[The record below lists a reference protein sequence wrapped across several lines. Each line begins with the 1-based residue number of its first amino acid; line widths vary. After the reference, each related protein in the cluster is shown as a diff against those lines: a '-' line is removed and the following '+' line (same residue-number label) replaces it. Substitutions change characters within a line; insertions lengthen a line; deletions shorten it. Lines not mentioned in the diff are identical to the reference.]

1 MAFNSFY
8 RTHPI
13 AILPEGASIP
23 YVEIL
28 DDVPTLPSDGWDSL
42 KRRVMVVDPTITSVH
57 AAIDEHY
64 PRGMQLPGLNMWVT
78 DATGRQVSGG
88 IFLLEIDARGIL
100 TARGYKIST
109 SAAVAVQTAQNIFD
123 IDDILR
129 PKIEVAE
136 NQVTCDVS
144 YISLAAPP
152 RTNLTGRNAT
162 PPSAPPTPTSIWT
175 WLADP
180 TYHYPNGWVLMASD
194 GEGLPGVALSTVA
207 LVVDRYQFIHPLS
220 P

>member
-1 MAFNSFY
+1 MSFNTFY

-13 AILPEGASIP
+13 AILPEGATLP
-23 YVEIL
+23 YAEIL
-28 DDVPTLPSDGWDSL
+28 EDTPTMPSDGWDSL
-42 KRRVMVVDPTITSVH
+42 KRRVLVIDPSITSVH
-57 AAIDEHY
+57 AAIAAHY
-64 PRGMQLPGLNMWVT
+64 PRGMQLSGLNMWVT
-78 DATGRQVSGG
+78 DGTGRMLSGG
-88 IFLLEIDARGIL
+88 MFLLEIDARGIL
-100 TARGYKIST
+100 TSRGYKIST
-109 SAAVAVQTAQNIFD
+109 SAAVSVQSGTNIID
-123 IDDILR
+123 IDSILR

-144 YISLAAPP
+144 YISLGAAP

-162 PPSAPPTPTSIWT
+162 PPSAPPTPASIWT

-194 GEGLPGVALSTVA
+194 GEGLPGVALSTVS
-207 LVVDRYQFIHPLS
+207 LVVDRYQFIHQFS

>member
-1 MAFNSFY
+1 MAFNTFY

-13 AILPEGASIP
+13 AILPEGAETS
-23 YVEIL
+23 YAEIL
-28 DDVPTLPSDGWDSL
+28 EDVPTLASDGWDSL
-42 KRRVMVVDPTITSVH
+42 KRRVLVVDPTITSVQ

-64 PRGMQLPGLNMWVT
+64 PRSGQLPGLNMWVT

-88 IFLLEIDARGIL
+88 IFLLEIDARGIFS
-100 TARGYKIST
+100 ARGYKIAT
-109 SAAVAVQTAQNIFD
+109 SAAVSVQSAQNIFD
-123 IDDILR
+123 ADNILR

-144 YISLAAPP
+144 YISLGAAP

-162 PPSAPPTPTSIWT
+162 PPSAPPTPATIWG
-175 WLADP
+175 WLVDP

-194 GEGLPGVALSTVA
+194 GEGLPGVALSTVC
-207 LVVDRYQFIHPLS
+207 LVTDRYQFIHSIS